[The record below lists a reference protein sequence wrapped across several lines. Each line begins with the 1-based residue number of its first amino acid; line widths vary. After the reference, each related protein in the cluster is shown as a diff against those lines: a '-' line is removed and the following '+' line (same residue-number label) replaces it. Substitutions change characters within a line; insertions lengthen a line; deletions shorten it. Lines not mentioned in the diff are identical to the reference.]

1 MNQILAIAVLLGT
14 LFFSVSIKPKRI
26 PIRIKNNT
34 LHRGR

>member
-14 LFFSVSIKPKRI
+14 LFFSVSIRPKRVLV
-26 PIRIKNNT
+26 RTKNNT

>member
-14 LFFSVSIKPKRI
+14 LFFSVSIKPKWV
-26 PIRIKNNT
+26 PISNKNNT

>member
-14 LFFSVSIKPKRI
+14 LFFSISIRSKRV
-26 PIRIKNNT
+26 PVRTENNT

>member
-14 LFFSVSIKPKRI
+14 LFFSVSIKPKRVTV
-26 PIRIKNNT
+26 RTKNNT